1 MWHLK
6 PIKLTRLSKTFFI
19 FILVT
24 LATAC
29 GNSETESNEP
39 QNSETTNIEIP
50 DRLGF
55 TFTPDRSPIWIYDHN
70 KSLPQQNRKV
80 DSDTLQPQV
89 LVDLINSTKGG
100 DTVRLELKGISN
112 DTVFLKI
119 HNSEILTQQMGSA
132 GADDYLSTATF
143 TLTELEKVKY
153 VNFDFEVGDHASP
166 GTYSREYYIDRHER
180 NEKLKTPQKINA
192 SRH

>member
-1 MWHLK
+1 MT
-6 PIKLTRLSKTFFI
+6 KLPKTVFI
-19 FILVT
+19 FIIVT
-24 LATAC
+24 LAAAC
-29 GNSETESNEP
+29 GDSETESTES
-39 QNSETTNIEIP
+39 QNSETKNTEIP

-55 TFTPDRSPIWIYDHN
+55 TSSPDSSPIWIYDHE
-70 KSLPQQNRKV
+70 KSLPRQNRRV

-100 DTVRLELKGISN
+100 DTVRLELNGISN
-112 DTVFLKI
+112 DTIFLKI
-119 HNSEILTQQMGSA
+119 HNGEILTQQMGSA

-153 VNFDFEVGDHASP
+153 VNFDFEIGDHASP

-180 NEKLKTPQKINA
+180 DEKLKTPTQLNKK
-192 SRH
+192 